1 MRRLKHYENASYSSG
16 FHILRKGKAMD
27 SLQSVCRDNQLLIA
41 EYLAQEPSK
50 VTAWVPS
57 VRSWGTTNIYFRAL
71 LLEAGWL
78 APADVCKAK
87 FAQAVRFTCPALRVL
102 DLAEHF
108 APVLPMPALSATL
121 ATLPKTPAC
130 PNPSA
135 LPLMLVTRAGARL
148 RPATKAELVKSV
160 AQSTYALPVD
170 EGTQRWNFSKPERQA
185 LKRFIAD
192 CIGVFDGGDFN
203 VLLANGERYFA
214 EDCMDVALNLPVGLK
229 ALALHELSYC
239 IEELSNLP
247 LEGVD
252 LAKVDILFD
261 MAGLV
266 PQQWN
271 SALVDHTCFPMRSL
285 DQCLR
290 VVLAHAS
297 TRTTRDICQRALK
310 LMCHFLDG
318 LPKEN
323 RHWTRL
329 EVACSTDELRLIQG
343 LVRLLHDHLHIPG
356 VKSLYV
362 KAAVRHGLL
371 TQADVKSSRVL
382 EKFNQW
388 CKLENSAEGILK
400 AYLWQQLQR
409 LSDS

>member
-1 MRRLKHYENASYSSG
+1 
-16 FHILRKGKAMD
+16 MD
-27 SLQSVCRDNQLLIA
+27 SLQSAGRDIHLQIA
-41 EYLAQEPSK
+41 EHLAQEPSTFT
-50 VTAWVPS
+50 VWMPS
-57 VRSWGTTNIYFRAL
+57 MRSWGTTNKYFRSL
-71 LLEAGWL
+71 LLEVGWL
-78 APADVCKAK
+78 APANVCKAK

-108 APVLPMPALSATL
+108 APVLPMPALTVTL

-130 PNPSA
+130 PNQSA

-148 RPATKAELVKSV
+148 QPATKAELVKSV

-170 EGTQRWNFSKPERQA
+170 DGTQRWTFSKLEGQA

-192 CIGVFDGGDFN
+192 CIGVMTGGDFN

-214 EDCMDVALNLPVGLK
+214 EDCMAVALKLPVGLK
-229 ALALHELSYC
+229 SLALHELSYC

-252 LAKVDILFD
+252 SARVDILFD
-261 MAGLV
+261 IEGLI

-271 SALVDHTCFPMRSL
+271 SALVNHTCFPMRSL

-297 TRTTRDICQRALK
+297 TRTASDICQRALK

-318 LPKEN
+318 LPKAD

-329 EVACSTDELRLIQG
+329 EIVCSTDELRLIQG
-343 LVRLLHDHLHIPG
+343 LVRLLNDHLRIPG
-356 VKSLYV
+356 VKSLYM
-362 KAAVRHGLL
+362 KAAVHHGLL
-371 TQADVKSSRVL
+371 TRADVKSSEML
-382 EKFNQW
+382 EEFNHW
-388 CKLENSAEGILK
+388 CWLGNSVE
-400 AYLWQQLQR
+400 AYLKDYLSQQLQKN
-409 LSDS
+409 SDS